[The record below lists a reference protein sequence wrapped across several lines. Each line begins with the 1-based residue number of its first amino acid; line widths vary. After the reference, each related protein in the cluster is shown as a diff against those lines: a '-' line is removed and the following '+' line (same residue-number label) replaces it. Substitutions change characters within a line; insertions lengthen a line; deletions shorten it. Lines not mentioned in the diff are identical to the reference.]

1 MRAQLGLR
9 QILAS
14 IGAEVLAKPEVVV
27 FRAHERFDGDGALTD
42 EFTRTVLTD
51 LLSELAA
58 RIKRGS

>member
-1 MRAQLGLR
+1 M
-9 QILAS
+9 
-14 IGAEVLAKPEVVV
+14 